1 MSYISA
7 QLSQNRSQVLVWER
21 NEKGERVV
29 QRYKTPLFF
38 YMEDHAGNHSSIF
51 GTHLSKFTFDNY
63 NEFYQTKQGLIAK
76 NVTLYESDI
85 RPEYKVLSQNYY
97 NAPMHK
103 LHISFLDIEV
113 DYDPTRGFADA
124 ENPYA
129 PISAISLFHQY
140 SGRKLVFAV
149 PPKIKNWSDEA
160 LDKLRSKAEIIICA
174 NEKELLKKFL
184 IEIYDSDVLSH
195 WNGFGYDM
203 PYLYE
208 RLRMNFGVDVA
219 NLLSFED
226 AKAPFYKEALNKFK
240 IPFKKLMISGR
251 ISLDYMEL
259 FIKFAPSALDSN
271 ALESVAETELPHLPK
286 LSYEGSLYNFY
297 NEKFVEFVEYNIR
310 DTEILEGLE
319 NKFGYV
325 ELAIQMSHMNTAMI
339 DDVLGTVKMTEMAII
354 NHCHHD
360 KNLVV
365 PDCKKNTASNE
376 KFKGAFV
383 LDTVMGLHKWVA
395 SLDVQSLYPS
405 VMRTLNVS
413 PEKVIGQFYDKFMA
427 FEYIQNRDPNAN
439 LTVLYEN
446 ETSETKTAAEWA
458 DYLTEYNWAVSGYGT
473 IFDQAEMGIIPSI
486 LTKWFNE
493 RKEFKKI
500 AAEFKGID
508 DEKYNYYDRL
518 QTIKKLSLNSTYG
531 ACGNEFFRF
540 FDIRLAESTTRSGQA
555 VLNHM
560 IRTIA
565 LKLDGIYTYPSPSI
579 ILGDTDSCYFL
590 TGAENAD
597 DALFVGRYIQKI
609 INEAIPAYA
618 IQNFLV
624 ASDRAGLIRVEQEI
638 VADAGIAVAKKNYV
652 FHLVYKDGKTP
663 KPGED
668 MKVTGLQI
676 KKSTIPKPIRKKL
689 LPIVETLLKEQDWKK
704 MATTLINFRD
714 YLINEEKIMEIGLPK
729 MVKNVEEYVRHYEA
743 KTGVTVPGH
752 VQASIFWNK
761 CLEKYGDY
769 ESFKIVSGTKIKV
782 FYLSRKIGDFKAIAI
797 PTDLKDIP
805 QWFLDNIYGMIDKE
819 AQVKRLVDKPFG
831 AILKALGEKMPT
843 RKSLAIDEVFE

>member
-7 QLSQNRSQVLVWER
+7 QLSQNKSQVLVWER
-21 NEKGERVV
+21 NEKGERIV
-29 QRYKTPLFF
+29 QRYKTPLYF
-38 YMEDHAGNHSSIF
+38 YMEDKDGNHSSIF
-51 GTHLSKFTFDNY
+51 GKKLRKVTFDNY
-63 NEFYQTKQGLIAK
+63 NEFYQTKQGMTAK
-76 NVTLYESDI
+76 NVALYESDI
-85 RPEYKVLSQNYY
+85 RAEYKVLSEHYY
-97 NAPMHK
+97 NKPVTN
-103 LHISFLDIEV
+103 LHITFLDIEV
-113 DYDPTRGFADA
+113 DYDPKRGMAVA
-124 ENPYA
+124 ENAYA
-129 PISAISLFHQY
+129 PISAISIFHQY

-149 PPKIKNWSDEA
+149 PPKEKNWSDEE
-160 LDKLRSKAEIIICA
+160 LDKLRTKAEIIICK
-174 NEKELLKKFL
+174 NEKELLKLFL
-184 IEIYDSDVLSH
+184 EEIYDSDVLSH

-208 RLRMNFGVDVA
+208 RLMRVFNKDVA
-219 NLLSFED
+219 SLLSFDE
-226 AKAPFYKEALNKFK
+226 AKAPYYKEALNKFK
-240 IPFKKLMISGR
+240 IPFNKLMISGR

-271 ALESVAETELPHLPK
+271 ALEAVAEAELPHLPK

-319 NKFGYV
+319 KKFGYV
-325 ELAIQMSHMNTAMI
+325 SLAIQMSHMNTAMI
-339 DDVLGTVKMTEMAII
+339 DDVLGTVKITEMAII

-360 KNLVV
+360 RSLVV
-365 PDCKKNTASNE
+365 PDSKKSTGLNE

-383 LDTVMGLHKWVA
+383 LQTIMGLHKWVA
-395 SLDVQSLYPS
+395 SIDVQSLYPS
-405 VMRTLNVS
+405 VMRTLNIS
-413 PEKVIGQFYDKFMA
+413 PEMVVGQFYDKFMA
-427 FEYIQNRDPNAN
+427 FEHIQARNDTE
-439 LTVLYEN
+439 LTILYEN
-446 ETSETKTAAEWA
+446 SMTETKTAAEWA
-458 DYLTEYNWAVSGYGT
+458 DYLVEANWAVSGYGT
-473 IFDQAEMGIIPSI
+473 VFDQKSMGIIPSI

-493 RKEFKKI
+493 RKEFKSI
-500 AAEFKGID
+500 AGQYKGID
-508 DEKYNYYDRL
+508 NEKYSYYDRL

-540 FDIRLAESTTRSGQA
+540 FDVRLAESTTRSGQA

-565 LKLDGIYTYPSPSI
+565 LKLDGTYQYPSPSI

-597 DALFVGRYIQKI
+597 DGLFVGRYIQKV
-609 INEAIPAYA
+609 INEAIPLYSSK
-618 IQNFLV
+618 NFLIKQEQ
-624 ASDRAGLIRVEQEI
+624 ATLIRVEQEI

-652 FHLVYKDGKTP
+652 FHLVYKDGKP
-663 KPGED
+663 VDE

-689 LPIVETLLKEQDWKK
+689 LPIVEKLLKTQDWKQ
-704 MATTLINFRD
+704 MAISLIDFRD
-714 YLINEEKIMEIGLPK
+714 YLMDEEKITEIGLPK
-729 MVKNVEEYVRHYEA
+729 MVKKVEEYTQHFENKVEI
-743 KTGVTVPGH
+743 TIPGH

-761 CLEKYGDY
+761 CLEKYEDH

-782 FYLSRKIGDFKAIAI
+782 FYLSRKIDNFKAIAV
-797 PTDLKDIP
+797 PTDLKDLP
-805 QWFLDNIYGMIDKE
+805 QWFSEHIYAMIDKE

-831 AILKALGEKMPT
+831 AILKALGERMPT